1 MRIKITLRSCA
12 MHTDLYDRSAPK
24 KPVNLNANSDLI
36 KTAKNAGVNLSQ
48 VFEEA
53 VIATVKAKLE
63 QKWLQDNKGAIAC
76 YNSHIEEHGVF
87 SSGKWS
93 F

>member
-1 MRIKITLRSCA
+1 
-12 MHTDLYDRSAPK
+12 MHTEVYDTTAPK

-36 KTAKNAGVNLSQ
+36 RTAKDVGVNLSQ

-53 VIATVKAKLE
+53 VLTTVKAKLE
-63 QKWLQDNKGAIAC
+63 QKWLQENKDAIEC
-76 YNSHIEEHGVF
+76 YNSHIAEHGVF
-87 SSGKWS
+87 AAGKRR

>member
-1 MRIKITLRSCA
+1 
-12 MHTDLYDRSAPK
+12 MHTDIYNTSAPR

-36 KTAKNAGVNLSQ
+36 RTAKNIGINLSQ

-53 VIATVKAKLE
+53 VLATVKSRLE
-63 QKWLQDNKGAIAC
+63 QIWLQENKGAIEN
-76 YNSHIEEHGVF
+76 YNAHIEKHGVF
-87 SSGKWS
+87 AAGKRR

>member
-1 MRIKITLRSCA
+1 
-12 MHTDLYDRSAPK
+12 MHTYLYDRSAPK

-36 KTAKNAGVNLSQ
+36 KTAKDIGVNLSQ

-53 VIATVKAKLE
+53 VLATLKSKLE
-63 QKWLQDNKGAIAC
+63 QKWLKENKEAIEC

-87 SSGKWS
+87 AAGKRR

>member
-1 MRIKITLRSCA
+1 
-12 MHTDLYDRSAPK
+12 MHTDVYDTTAPK

-36 KTAKNAGVNLSQ
+36 RTAKDVGVNLSQ

-53 VIATVKAKLE
+53 ILATVKSRLE
-63 QKWLQDNKGAIAC
+63 QKWLQENKGAIES

-87 SSGKWS
+87 AAGKRR

>member
-1 MRIKITLRSCA
+1 
-12 MHTDLYDRSAPK
+12 MHTEIYDTSAPR

-36 KTAKNAGVNLSQ
+36 RTAKEVGVNLSQ

-53 VIATVKAKLE
+53 VLATVKAKLE
-63 QKWLQDNKGAIAC
+63 QKWLLENKGAIES
-76 YNSHIEEHGVF
+76 YNAHIAEHGVF
-87 SSGKWS
+87 AAGKRR

>member
-1 MRIKITLRSCA
+1 MGMQTHI
-12 MHTDLYDRSAPK
+12 YDTSAPK

-36 KTAKNAGVNLSQ
+36 RTAKEVGVNLSQ
-48 VFEEA
+48 IFEEA
-53 VIATVKAKLE
+53 VLATVKSRLE
-63 QKWLQDNKGAIAC
+63 QKWLQENKAAIDS

-87 SSGKWS
+87 AANKRR

>member
-1 MRIKITLRSCA
+1 MQT
-12 MHTDLYDRSAPK
+12 HFYDVSAPK
-24 KPVNLNANSDLI
+24 RPVNLNANSDLI
-36 KTAKNAGVNLSQ
+36 RTAKSIDINLSQ

-53 VIATVKAKLE
+53 VYTTVKKQLE
-63 QKWLQDNKGAIAC
+63 QKWLEENRGAIAS

-87 SSGKWS
+87 AAEKRR

>member
-1 MRIKITLRSCA
+1 
-12 MHTDLYDRSAPK
+12 MHTQVYDPSAPK

-36 KTAKNAGVNLSQ
+36 KTAKDIGVNLSQ
-48 VFEEA
+48 IFEEA
-53 VIATVKAKLE
+53 VLATVKLRLE
-63 QKWLQDNKGAIAC
+63 QQWLQENKAAIND

-87 SSGKWS
+87 AAEKRS